1 MSKLKTGNVYIEI
14 SHNQAGG
21 LSLCVSNDDGGCRI
35 SGDKVGGCETLKC
48 FEVNAEELI
57 AQIREHAKRPPQSLS
72 VSTKS
77 LFRQVLTQ
85 TGLMLT
91 CRDIT
96 TLKRGGLSSR
106 MQTDVI

>member
-35 SGDKVGGCETLKC
+35 SGAKVGGCETLKC

-57 AQIREHAKRPPQSLS
+57 EQIREHVKRQPQSLS
-72 VSTKS
+72 ISTKS
-77 LFRQVLTQ
+77 LFRQELTQ
-85 TGLMLT
+85 PLLMLT

-96 TLKRGGLSSR
+96 TLKCRELRSR
-106 MQTDVI
+106 M